1 MKKNLKEKL
10 NDYLEGLKQLNNSGS
25 MPIGALIVDDKERES
40 VVGTLVKGIEVS
52 DVQAQPL
59 SALESLPEA
68 IENQTGI
75 ALSLGSEIP
84 APIYN
89 QLSNLSN
96 AHFNAVLP
104 GQNENTV
111 INPLPNKGFIL
122 LILSPESYR
131 TMSLGGMVTSVCNL
145 AI

>member
-1 MKKNLKEKL
+1 MKKDLKEKL

-25 MPIGALIVDDKERES
+25 MPIGALIVDNKEREGVVS
-40 VVGTLVKGIEVS
+40 VLAKGIEVV

-68 IENQTGI
+68 IENQIGI
-75 ALSLGSEIP
+75 AFSLGSEIP

-89 QLSNLSN
+89 QLSNLTN
-96 AHFNAVLP
+96 GHFNAVLP
-104 GQNENTV
+104 GQEESTV
-111 INPLPNKGFIL
+111 INPLPQKGFVL
-122 LILSPESYR
+122 LILDPESYR

-145 AI
+145 TR